1 MAIQTAHAIREYDIC
16 FYEEPCLPE
25 NPSAM
30 ATVARECG
38 IPVATGERIFT
49 TWGFRDVLG
58 QQAAAVVQPD
68 LAHCGGILQGRK
80 IAAIAEATYAGVAP
94 HNPLS
99 PVNMRASLHLDAAIP
114 HFVIQEW
121 VADDPAGA
129 TTSCSTPSSSRTAG
143 ASSRPIPASAPTS
156 TWRSASLTPTGSP
169 TTPVSSTTEPSSW
182 TGRPA
187 RAGAPGSWLRKG
199 VSRSGRRPCP
209 PLPDGRMLGE
219 PRPIV
224 GAGPGPCR
232 TPVSACVAGT
242 DHVAVPVTRCN
253 RGTIPPPVS
262 GPTGSGGSC

>member
-187 RAGAPGSWLRKG
+187 RAGAPGSWLLAPGYERVSAVAAG
-199 VSRSGRRPCP
+199 VPARLSPMAECSANPARSSGLALGPAAPRYP
-209 PLPDGRMLGE
+209 P
-219 PRPIV
+219 
-224 GAGPGPCR
+224 ASPGPTTSPSR
-232 TPVSACVAGT
+232 
-242 DHVAVPVTRCN
+242 
-253 RGTIPPPVS
+253 
-262 GPTGSGGSC
+262 